1 MSEKNIIPFQEEET
15 NNEKKLGVYEKQDLS
30 ERRKELWI
38 ISKSL
43 GAITLVSAVMNLVL
57 VGIMIFMVN
66 SLIKGIISEHSRQ
79 IAIQKGMLSNF
90 IERNSR
96 IEKSVHN
103 ERMNFNDHW
112 RKGAGILPLNM
123 LYNAPLKS
131 LENVD
136 AIILEFDE
144 PEQIESGNQEK
155 KIKGKRHQHMYHVES
170 ITREVSVEEI
180 EGGKP
185 RKKEEAVLK
194 FNLTNEGTLTVYKD
208 KAILRDRLGNKV
220 HELFFESEN
229 QNHEY
234 QSKETEKLLR
244 SDSKDEENEKQ
255 GQIQP
260 NNRKLIS
267 SNSHKHSASHSLKT
281 QSGYMAAVCK
291 YGCGEM
297 GVTYP
302 YYYRPFF
309 GYGFPLLGTEPYF
322 QSGYGGN
329 VETAMNNNMFNPES
343 AGPRPPGVQATP
355 QTSPFAMGENPYSYP
370 YSSSPGGGYY
380 YYYNFYPP
388 PPPMQPEP
396 FPYYEESYYNIPQNN
411 TEEEEE

>member
-1 MSEKNIIPFQEEET
+1 MNEKKKTPFQEA
-15 NNEKKLGVYEKQDLS
+15 EKKTEKQELSEKMENNLS
-30 ERRKELWI
+30 ERKKELWI
-38 ISKSL
+38 ISKSF
-43 GAITLVSAVMNLVL
+43 GAITLISAFMNLVL
-57 VGIMIFMVN
+57 VGIMIFMLN
-66 SLIKGIISEHSRQ
+66 SLIKGIISENSRQ
-79 IAIQKGMLSNF
+79 MAIQKGIWSNF
-90 IERNSR
+90 VERNSR
-96 IEKSVHN
+96 IEKNSQN
-103 ERMNFNDHW
+103 EKMNINNHW
-112 RKGAGILPLNM
+112 RKGAGVLPLNM

-144 PEQIESGNQEK
+144 PEKVEPETQ
-155 KIKGKRHQHMYHVES
+155 KIMKGKRYQYMYHVES
-170 ITREVSVEEI
+170 IVREVSIEET
-180 EGGKP
+180 EGEKTQ
-185 RKKEEAVLK
+185 EEAVLK
-194 FNLTNEGTLTVYKD
+194 FNLTNEGTLSVYKD

-220 HELFFESEN
+220 NELFFDSGN
-229 QNHEY
+229 QKNEY

-244 SDSKDEENEKQ
+244 SDPKDEGSEKQ
-255 GQIQP
+255 GENQSKH
-260 NNRKLIS
+260 RKLIS

-343 AGPRPPGVQATP
+343 ASPRPPGVQATP

-380 YYYNFYPP
+380 YYYNYYPP
-388 PPPMQPEP
+388 PPNLAEP
-396 FPYYEESYYNIPQNN
+396 FPYYQDNYFFVPQNI
-411 TEEEEE
+411 TDEQ

>member
-1 MSEKNIIPFQEEET
+1 MNEKKITPFQEVE
-15 NNEKKLGVYEKQDLS
+15 NNKKKLEVYEKQDLN
-30 ERRKELWI
+30 EKKKELWI
-38 ISKSL
+38 ILKSL
-43 GAITLVSAVMNLVL
+43 GAITLVSAVMNLIL

-66 SLIKGIISEHSRQ
+66 SLIKGIISEYSRQ
-79 IAIQKGMLSNF
+79 IAIQKGILSNF
-90 IERNSR
+90 VERNSR
-96 IEKSVHN
+96 IEKSAHN
-103 ERMNFNDHW
+103 ERMSINDHW
-112 RKGAGILPLNM
+112 KRGAGILPLNM

-144 PEQIESGNQEK
+144 PEQVESENQEK
-155 KIKGKRHQHMYHVES
+155 KIKGKKHQHMYHVES
-170 ITREVSVEEI
+170 ITREVSIEEM
-180 EGGKP
+180 EGEKSQ
-185 RKKEEAVLK
+185 KKEEAVLK
-194 FNLTNEGTLTVYKD
+194 FNLTNEGTLSVYKE

-220 HELFFESEN
+220 HELIFESKNQNYEN
-229 QNHEY
+229 Q
-234 QSKETEKLLR
+234 SKDAEKLLR
-244 SDSKDEENEKQ
+244 SDSKEEESERK
-255 GQIQP
+255 GDSQP
-260 NNRKLIS
+260 KHRKLIS

-343 AGPRPPGVQATP
+343 ASPRPPGVQATP

-388 PPPMQPEP
+388 PIGPEP
-396 FPYYEESYYNIPQNN
+396 LPYYEESYYYTPQNT
-411 TEEEEE
+411 TEEQ